1 VAKYRGP
8 VCRLCRREGEKL
20 FLKGSRCM
28 TEKCA
33 IERRSYPPG
42 QHGQARPRI
51 SDYST
56 QLREKQKLRRIY
68 GLQERQF
75 RGVFE
80 RAERQSGVTGDA
92 LLRLLECRLDNV
104 AYRLGFGASR
114 KEARQLVGHGH
125 VTVNGRKNNI
135 PGAQVRVG
143 DVVAVR
149 ERSRNLVSI
158 QTALESVD
166 GRGIPEWL
174 DLDKAGF
181 KGTVRPGQPGAR
193 QQVADLRRG
202 NITIELFQ
210 VADAAPLPE
219 SRKNPSEDFRTHGVK
234 HFGFEVKNLP
244 GVLAE
249 LKAKGVK
256 MAFEMRDNPGTAFAF
271 ISDNAGNAIELI
283 EHKTPQ

>member
-42 QHGQARPRI
+42 QHGQARQRI

-75 RGVFE
+75 RGIFE
-80 RAERQSGVTGDA
+80 RAERQAGVTGEA

-104 AYRLGFGASR
+104 AYRLGFGSSR

-125 VTVNGRKNNI
+125 VTVNGRKLNV
-135 PGAQVRVG
+135 PGALVKAG
-143 DVVAVR
+143 DVVEVR
-149 ERSRNLVSI
+149 ERSRTLVPI
-158 QTALESVD
+158 QAALDAVD
-166 GRGIPEWL
+166 GRGIPDWL
-174 DLDKAGF
+174 ELDKATF
-181 KGTVRPGQPGAR
+181 KGTVRALPTKDQIVLPVNE
-193 QQVADLRRG
+193 QLVV
-202 NITIELFQ
+202 ELY
-210 VADAAPLPE
+210 
-219 SRKNPSEDFRTHGVK
+219 SR
-234 HFGFEVKNLP
+234 
-244 GVLAE
+244 
-249 LKAKGVK
+249 
-256 MAFEMRDNPGTAFAF
+256 
-271 ISDNAGNAIELI
+271 
-283 EHKTPQ
+283 

>member
-1 VAKYRGP
+1 MAKYRGP

-20 FLKGSRCM
+20 FLKGTRCM

-80 RAERQSGVTGDA
+80 RAERQSGVTGEA

-104 AYRLGFGASR
+104 TYRLGFGASR

-125 VTVNGRKNNI
+125 VTVNGRKTNI
-135 PGAQVRVG
+135 PGAQVRAG

-149 ERSRNLVSI
+149 ERSRTLVSI
-158 QTALESVD
+158 QASLDQGSDYTAGQRAD
-166 GRGIPEWL
+166 GRRVVLE
-174 DLDKAGF
+174 
-181 KGTVRPGQPGAR
+181 
-193 QQVADLRRG
+193 
-202 NITIELFQ
+202 IT
-210 VADAAPLPE
+210 AT
-219 SRKNPSEDFRTHGVK
+219 SY
-234 HFGFEVKNLP
+234 
-244 GVLAE
+244 
-249 LKAKGVK
+249 
-256 MAFEMRDNPGTAFAF
+256 
-271 ISDNAGNAIELI
+271 NAGLVQNASQKVRRL
-283 EHKTPQ
+283 TG